1 MKKGNDKMNTNNI
14 YKIDKKINIYMVLVP
29 LYCVAL
35 IVSNIISN
43 RTFEIGQFM
52 LPSAV
57 IVFPVVYI
65 INDVLTECYGF
76 KMASKAIWTAF
87 GLNLMAVI
95 FFNTA
100 INLPTTT
107 DYSSYNIVLG
117 NTLKPLIASVLAY
130 LIGSFVNAKIMDT
143 LRNHKSLMLRCV
155 LSTLL
160 GETIDAVIFIS
171 IMFIGVMDFK
181 VVCSMIIT
189 QAFVKTAYEIIV
201 YPVTKKVIKTI
212 KLIKTEV

>member
-1 MKKGNDKMNTNNI
+1 MN
-14 YKIDKKINIYMVLVP
+14 YKINKKINIYMMLVP

-35 IVSNIISN
+35 VVSNIISN
-43 RTFEIGQFM
+43 RTFEICGFM

-87 GLNLMAVI
+87 GLNLMAVM
-95 FFNTA
+95 FFNIA
-100 INLPTTT
+100 INLPTTI

-130 LIGSFVNAKIMDT
+130 LVGSFVNAKIMDT

-155 LSTLL
+155 LSTLF
-160 GETIDAVIFIS
+160 GETIDAAIFIL
-171 IMFIGVMDFK
+171 IMFISVMGFE
-181 VVCSMIIT
+181 VVCTMIVT
-189 QAFVKTAYEIIV
+189 QAVVKTLYEIVV
-201 YPVTKKVIKTI
+201 YPITKKVIE
-212 KLIKTEV
+212 LIKTVDTTV

>member
-1 MKKGNDKMNTNNI
+1 M
-14 YKIDKKINIYMVLVP
+14 LVP

-35 IVSNIISN
+35 VVSNIISN
-43 RTFEIGQFM
+43 RTFEIGNFM

-57 IVFPVVYI
+57 IIFPVVYI

-87 GLNLMAVI
+87 SLNLMAVT
-95 FFNTA
+95 FFNIV

-107 DYSSYNIVLG
+107 DYSSYNVVLG
-117 NTLKPLIASVLAY
+117 NTFKPLIASVLAY
-130 LIGSFVNAKIMDT
+130 LVGSFINAKVMDS

-160 GETIDAVIFIS
+160 GETLDAAIFIS
-171 IMFIGVMDFK
+171 IMFIGVVDLNI
-181 VVCSMIIT
+181 VCTMIIT
-189 QAFVKTAYEIIV
+189 QAIVKTLYEIIV
-201 YPVTKKVIKTI
+201 YPVTKVVVNRI
-212 KLIKTEV
+212 KLVKTEE

>member
-1 MKKGNDKMNTNNI
+1 MN
-14 YKIDKKINIYMVLVP
+14 YKIDKKTDIYTILLA

-35 IVSNIISN
+35 VISNIISN

-57 IVFPVVYI
+57 IIFPIIYI
-65 INDVLTECYGF
+65 INDVMTECYGF
-76 KMASKAIWTAF
+76 KMASKTIWTAF
-87 GLNLMAVI
+87 GLNLIAVI
-95 FFNTA
+95 FFNIA
-100 INLPTTT
+100 IKLPTTI
-107 DYSSYNIVLG
+107 DYSSYNVVLG

-130 LIGSFVNAKIMDT
+130 LIGSFVNAKTMDV

-171 IMFIGVMDFK
+171 IMFIGVMGFS
-181 VVCSMIIT
+181 VVCTMIVV
-189 QAFVKTAYEIIV
+189 QAVAKTLYEIVV

-212 KLIKTEV
+212 KLIDNKE

>member
-1 MKKGNDKMNTNNI
+1 MN
-14 YKIDKKINIYMVLVP
+14 YKIDKKTNIYMTLFA

-35 IVSNIISN
+35 VVSNIISN

-57 IVFPVVYI
+57 IVFPIIYI

-76 KMASKAIWTAF
+76 KMASKTIWTAF
-87 GLNLMAVI
+87 GLNLMAVV
-95 FFNTA
+95 FFNIA
-100 INLPTTT
+100 VNLPTTT

-130 LIGSFVNAKIMDT
+130 LVGSFVNAKVMDT

-155 LSTLL
+155 LSTLF
-160 GETIDAVIFIS
+160 GETIDAAIFIS
-171 IMFIGVMDFK
+171 IMFIGVMDVK
-181 VVCSMIIT
+181 TVCSMIIT
-189 QAFVKTAYEIIV
+189 QAVFKTLYEIIV
-201 YPVTKKVIKTI
+201 YPVTKIVIKKI
-212 KLIKTEV
+212 KSI

>member
-1 MKKGNDKMNTNNI
+1 MN
-14 YKIDKKINIYMVLVP
+14 YKIDKKINIYITLLA

-35 IVSNIISN
+35 VVSNIISN
-43 RTFEIGQFM
+43 RTFEIGQLM

-57 IVFPVVYI
+57 IVFPIIYI
-65 INDVLTECYGF
+65 INDVMTECYGF

-95 FFNTA
+95 FFNIA
-100 INLPTTT
+100 VNLPTTT

-117 NTLKPLIASVLAY
+117 NTLKPLVASVLAY
-130 LIGSFVNAKIMDT
+130 LVGSFVNAKVMDV

-160 GETIDAVIFIS
+160 GETVDAVIFIS
-171 IMFIGVMDFK
+171 IMFIGVMNLNI
-181 VVCSMIIT
+181 VCMMIVT
-189 QAFVKTAYEIIV
+189 QAVVKTLYEIIV
-201 YPVTKKVIKTI
+201 YPLTKKVIKTI
-212 KLIKTEV
+212 KLIEVGT

>member
-1 MKKGNDKMNTNNI
+1 MNTNNV
-14 YKIDKKINIYMVLVP
+14 YNIDKKMSIYMLLVP

-35 IVSNIISN
+35 VVSNIISN
-43 RTFEIGQFM
+43 RTFEIDSFM

-57 IVFPVVYI
+57 IIFPVVYI

-87 GLNLMAVI
+87 SLNLVAVM
-95 FFNTA
+95 FFNIA

-117 NTLKPLIASVLAY
+117 NTIKPLVASVLAY

-143 LRNHKSLMLRCV
+143 FRNHRSLMLRCV

-171 IMFIGVMDFK
+171 IMFIGVMDLN
-181 VVCSMIIT
+181 VVCTMIIT
-189 QAFVKTAYEIIV
+189 QALVKTLYEIIV
-201 YPVTKKVIKTI
+201 YPITNKVIKTI
-212 KLIKTEV
+212 KHI

>member
-1 MKKGNDKMNTNNI
+1 MN
-14 YKIDKKINIYMVLVP
+14 YKIDKKINIYMILLS

-35 IVSNIISN
+35 VVSNIISN

-57 IVFPVVYI
+57 IVFPIIYI
-65 INDVLTECYGF
+65 VNDVLTECYGF
-76 KMASKAIWTAF
+76 KMASQAIWTAF
-87 GLNLMAVI
+87 GLNLMAVV
-95 FFNTA
+95 FFNIA
-100 INLPTTT
+100 VNLPTTT

-130 LIGSFVNAKIMDT
+130 LVGSFVNAKIMDT

-160 GETIDAVIFIS
+160 GETIDATIFIS
-171 IMFIGVMDFK
+171 VMFIGVMNFK
-181 VVCSMIIT
+181 IVCTMIIT
-189 QAFVKTAYEIIV
+189 QAIFKTLYEIIV
-201 YPVTKKVIKTI
+201 YPITKKVIKTI
-212 KLIKTEV
+212 KSVEAEA

>member
-1 MKKGNDKMNTNNI
+1 MN
-14 YKIDKKINIYMVLVP
+14 YKVDKKINIYTILLS

-35 IVSNIISN
+35 VVSNIISN

-57 IVFPVVYI
+57 IVFPIIYI

-87 GLNLMAVI
+87 TLNLMAVT
-95 FFNTA
+95 FFNIA
-100 INLPTTT
+100 VNLPTTI

-130 LIGSFVNAKIMDT
+130 LIGSFVNAKIMDV

-160 GETIDAVIFIS
+160 GESIDAAIFIS
-171 IMFIGVMDFK
+171 IMFIRIMDFET
-181 VVCSMIIT
+181 VCMMIVA
-189 QAFVKTAYEIIV
+189 QATVKTLYEIIV
-201 YPVTKKVIKTI
+201 YPITKNVIKAI
-212 KLIKTEV
+212 KIIGE

>member
-1 MKKGNDKMNTNNI
+1 MN
-14 YKIDKKINIYMVLVP
+14 YKIDKKINTYMTLLS

-35 IVSNIISN
+35 VVSNIISN
-43 RTFEIGQFM
+43 RTFEIGSFM

-87 GLNLMAVI
+87 GLNLMAVV
-95 FFNTA
+95 FFNIA
-100 INLPTTT
+100 VNLPTTI

-117 NTLKPLIASVLAY
+117 NTLKPLVASVLAY

-143 LRNHKSLMLRCV
+143 LRSHKSLMLRCV
-155 LSTLL
+155 LSTLF
-160 GETIDAVIFIS
+160 GETIDATIFIS
-171 IMFIGVMDFK
+171 IMFIGIMDFK
-181 VVCSMIIT
+181 VVCTMIIT
-189 QAFVKTAYEIIV
+189 QAIVKTLYEIVV
-201 YPVTKKVIKTI
+201 YPVTKKAIKTI
-212 KLIKTEV
+212 KSIEAEV

>member
-1 MKKGNDKMNTNNI
+1 MNTSNTI
-14 YKIDKKINIYMVLVP
+14 KIDKKLNIYIMLVP

-35 IVSNIISN
+35 VVSNIISN
-43 RTFEIGQFM
+43 RTFEVGNFM

-87 GLNLMAVI
+87 GLNLMTVI
-95 FFNTA
+95 FFNIA
-100 INLPTTT
+100 VNLPTTI

-117 NTLKPLIASVLAY
+117 NTLKPLIASVAAY
-130 LIGSFVNAKIMDT
+130 LAGSFINAKIMDV

-155 LSTLL
+155 LSTLF
-160 GETIDAVIFIS
+160 GETIDATIFIS

-181 VVCSMIIT
+181 TVCTMIFV
-189 QAFVKTAYEIIV
+189 QAVVKTLYEIVV
-201 YPVTKKVIKTI
+201 YPVTKIVINNIKSIKV
-212 KLIKTEV
+212 EE

>member
-1 MKKGNDKMNTNNI
+1 MNYKIDN
-14 YKIDKKINIYMVLVP
+14 YKIDKKTNIYMTLLT

-35 IVSNIISN
+35 VVSNIISN

-57 IVFPVVYI
+57 IVFPIIYI

-87 GLNLMAVI
+87 GLNLMTVV
-95 FFNTA
+95 FFNIA
-100 INLPTTT
+100 VNLPTTT

-130 LIGSFVNAKIMDT
+130 LVGSFVNAKVMDT

-155 LSTLL
+155 LSTLF
-160 GETIDAVIFIS
+160 GETIDATIFIS
-171 IMFIGVMDFK
+171 IMFIGIMDFK
-181 VVCSMIIT
+181 VVCTMIIM
-189 QAFVKTAYEIIV
+189 QAVFKTLYEIIV
-201 YPVTKKVIKTI
+201 YPVTKAVINGI
-212 KLIKTEV
+212 KSI